1 MMIWTLL
8 AAALAAA
15 PADFEA
21 QTLDGRSVVGRLEK
35 LDSKELTLAT
45 DAGPQTLA
53 LAALA
58 SARPHVAAAQP
69 EATARASVWVEL
81 VDDSL
86 LAAESYTV
94 GHGQAK
100 ILVGGEALEAPAR
113 SIRWV
118 RFSNPAAADEK
129 LAGQWADVLAAK
141 PLGDLLVV
149 RKNDSLDYLEGVVGD
164 LDETTC
170 KFELDKEPRSVK
182 RTKIEGIVY
191 FHARPAELGEP
202 LGIAETRGGTRLAL
216 GSVALADGRLQATTT
231 AGLKLSLPLDEVARF
246 DFSAGKIA
254 FLSDLT
260 PESFKYVPYFG
271 FKDQPAAVSEFYAFR
286 RDSGFDQQ
294 PLKLDGKT
302 YAKGLALASRS
313 TLVYRLPGKFRLL
326 KTVIGIDDSAGEG
339 GDVHVEF
346 HGDGGKMLW
355 QGDVRAADAPR
366 ELEIDVAGVKRL
378 EIVVDYGG
386 DLDIGDWLD
395 LAEARVTK

>member
-1 MMIWTLL
+1 MTASTTSKASSAISTKPP
-8 AAALAAA
+8 ANSSSTRSRDRSSA
-15 PADFEA
+15 P
-21 QTLDGRSVVGRLEK
+21 RSK
-35 LDSKELTLAT
+35 ASFISTLARRN
-45 DAGPQTLA
+45 
-53 LAALA
+53 LA
-58 SARPHVAAAQP
+58 SRW
-69 EATARASVWVEL
+69 AS
-81 VDDSL
+81 
-86 LAAESYTV
+86 
-94 GHGQAK
+94 
-100 ILVGGEALEAPAR
+100 
-113 SIRWV
+113 
-118 RFSNPAAADEK
+118 
-129 LAGQWADVLAAK
+129 
-141 PLGDLLVV
+141 
-149 RKNDSLDYLEGVVGD
+149 
-164 LDETTC
+164 
-170 KFELDKEPRSVK
+170 PR
-182 RTKIEGIVY
+182 R
-191 FHARPAELGEP
+191 
-202 LGIAETRGGTRLAL
+202 RGGTRLAL

-346 HGDGGKMLW
+346 HGDGGKLLW